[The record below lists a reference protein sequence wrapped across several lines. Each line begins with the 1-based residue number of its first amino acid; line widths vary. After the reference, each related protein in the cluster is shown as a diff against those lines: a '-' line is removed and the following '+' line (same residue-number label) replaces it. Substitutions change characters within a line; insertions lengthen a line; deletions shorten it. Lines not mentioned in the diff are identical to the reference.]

1 MRWLVPANR
10 RHTNC
15 YAEGMKNVLLPLLLL
30 TGLTSCGRAPDLVV
44 YCSLDQVHSEK
55 ILKMFEDRTGLEV
68 MGAWDVERNK
78 TVGLVNRLLAERN
91 NPRADVYWNNE
102 IAHTIRLKKA
112 GLTQAY
118 ASPSAVGI
126 PAGFKDPEHHWV
138 GFAARARVFLQ
149 RTDKAIDLPP
159 RIYEM
164 AEPRYAAHG
173 AMAAPL
179 TGTTLTHFSALSLS
193 DSAEH
198 VLTWLDKAEASE
210 LKIGAGN
217 ADVMRRT
224 CEGDVDWCLT
234 DTDDAAAARRNGHPV
249 EVVFPDQQDG
259 GVGALL
265 IPNTVCMIA
274 DAPHPDAAQ
283 QFIDFVLSA
292 EVEAAL
298 AASDSEQIPL
308 RPGVTAPDYVKL
320 PERDFRVQAVDWAAV
335 ADELDARF
343 PDFQKKFVK

>member
-1 MRWLVPANR
+1 
-10 RHTNC
+10 
-15 YAEGMKNVLLPLLLL
+15 
-30 TGLTSCGRAPDLVV
+30 
-44 YCSLDQVHSEK
+44 VHSEK
-55 ILKMFEDRTGLEV
+55 ILKLFADRTGLDV

-78 TVGLVNRLLAERN
+78 TVGLVNRLLAEQN
-91 NPRADVYWNNE
+91 HPRADVYWNNE

-112 GLTQAY
+112 GLTQPY
-118 ASPSAVGI
+118 ASPSAEGI
-126 PAGFKDPEHHWV
+126 PFGYKDADHHWT

-149 RTDKAIDLPP
+149 RTDKEVALPA
-159 RIYEM
+159 RVYEM
-164 AEPRYAAHG
+164 AEPQFARHG

-179 TGTTLTHFSALSLS
+179 TGTTLTHFSALSLN
-193 DSAEH
+193 DSSTH
-198 VLTWLDKAEASE
+198 VLTWLDKASQSG

-249 EVVFPDQQDG
+249 EVVFPDQGEG
-259 GVGALL
+259 GRGALL

-274 DAPHPDAAQ
+274 NAPHPDAAR

-292 EVEAAL
+292 EVEALL

-308 RPGVTAPDYVKL
+308 RPGVDAPDYVKL
-320 PERDFRVQAVDWAAV
+320 PGRDFHATTVNWEAV
-335 ADELDARF
+335 ANELDQRF
-343 PDFQKKFVK
+343 PDFQKQFVK